1 VSARVTEELSASVPL
16 AERIQSI
23 LASRGL
29 TLYRVSQQSAA
40 LYGQSSPYFLPHNL
54 YSDLRVGSFRPSI
67 HQIVA
72 LSNISGYRLADW
84 LRVFGFNLE
93 DITRLQILLPSKRT
107 ILLDTLLTDPDDW
120 VRWPQNRFSSVPVP
134 PMVPLAKMLKL
145 TNSQRI
151 SSLSKVNQQGFLYAK
166 VGTEDAFAFPDLA
179 PGSIVRVDPRVGD
192 RLVFSENS
200 DTSNRLFLIEHS
212 KGFCCCSIRPLADGV
227 IVPVGALLPYAR
239 VELRI
244 PVEARILGA
253 VDLEIRLLLKTEQPK
268 MPKDLARR
276 WKAQPVAAEASLG
289 ELLQRVRTKMNLSL
303 REAATISQRIGGILN
318 DPQYCISA
326 SSLCDYELS
335 NKTPRDV
342 HKIVTLCS
350 MFGLRFETFLNAI
363 GVAHKNTD
371 AQGIPDLLLPRL
383 ARANSGEGTVDN
395 ETDTGFFEQ
404 LLEEVQEVP
413 LFLRNSIDWLS
424 TSANT
429 SLDDFFWIG
438 GERDP
443 LHPYLANGLIA
454 LVNRRRK
461 TAFHFASKPVWQQPI
476 YIILK
481 RDGTYLAACCG
492 AENGTL
498 VIHPYSRDFHRPLS
512 FRNHQDA
519 EIVGQIV
526 AVARKLG

>member
-1 VSARVTEELSASVPL
+1 M
-16 AERIQSI
+16 
-23 LASRGL
+23 
-29 TLYRVSQQSAA
+29 
-40 LYGQSSPYFLPHNL
+40 
-54 YSDLRVGSFRPSI
+54 GSFRPSI
-67 HQIVA
+67 HQTVA
-72 LSNISGYRLADW
+72 LSNISGYRLLDW

-107 ILLDTLLTDPDDW
+107 ILLDSSLTDPEDW
-120 VRWPQNRFSSVPVP
+120 VLWPQNRFSSVPIAP
-134 PMVPLAKMLKL
+134 IVPLAKMLRL

-151 SSLSKVNQQGFLYAK
+151 ASLSKVNQQGFLYAK
-166 VGTEDAFAFPDLA
+166 VGTEDAFAFPHLA
-179 PGSIVRVDPRVGD
+179 PGSIVRVDPKVGD
-192 RLVFSENS
+192 RLVFSENREAS
-200 DTSNRLFLIEHS
+200 DRLFLIEHS
-212 KGFCCCSIRPLADGV
+212 KGFCCCSIRLLGGGV

-244 PVEARILGA
+244 PLDARILGA

-276 WKAQPVAAEASLG
+276 WKAQPLAAAASLG
-289 ELLQRVRTKMNLSL
+289 ELLQRTRRKMNLSL
-303 REAATISQRIGGILN
+303 REAAATSRTIGEVLN
-318 DPQYCISA
+318 DQRYCISA

-335 NKTPRDV
+335 NKTPRDF

-350 MFGLRFETFLNAI
+350 MFGLEFETFLKAI
-363 GVAHKNTD
+363 GIAYNDTS
-371 AQGIPDLLLPRL
+371 ALAIPHSLLPRL
-383 ARANSGEGTVDN
+383 ARASSVERTVDN
-395 ETDTGFFEQ
+395 KTDTGLLEQ
-404 LLEEVQEVP
+404 LIEQFQEVP
-413 LFLRNSIDWLS
+413 VFLRNSIDWLS
-424 TSANT
+424 TSANI
-429 SLDDFFWIG
+429 SLEDFFWIG
-438 GERDP
+438 GQSNP
-443 LHPYLANGLIA
+443 LHPYLANGLIV

-481 RDGTYLAACCG
+481 RDGSYLAACCG

-498 VIHPYSRDFHRPLS
+498 VIHPYSQDFHRPLS